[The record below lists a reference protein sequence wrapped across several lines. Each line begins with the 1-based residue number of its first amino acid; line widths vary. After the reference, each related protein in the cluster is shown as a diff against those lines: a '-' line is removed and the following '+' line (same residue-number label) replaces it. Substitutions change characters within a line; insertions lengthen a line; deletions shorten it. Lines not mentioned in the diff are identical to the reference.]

1 MVSSREDTAMINVL
15 TSLSEAVKELVSS
28 NNLILTEI
36 RRLSRNHDKI
46 FNLFEKQACISN
58 ERSNHSTDNIKVKR
72 KVCKFTWSFKPSNSI
87 DSEKIPSPTTQTG
100 SLIPKLNLKSFIQQ
114 RQNQKASP
122 KKDTVSKQ
130 SSVKTKKDGQ
140 LLKNKVKGI
149 ASNQDDR
156 RHLWQVGQHEDSL
169 PVEVPK
175 LRRLYLKHKIG
186 RLKSL
191 PEDNIYRF
199 KLLPSNTTDS
209 QLKGTNKHLDL

>member
-87 DSEKIPSPTTQTG
+87 DSEKIPSPHK
-100 SLIPKLNLKSFIQQ
+100 PEASFRSSIL
-114 RQNQKASP
+114 KASSN
-122 KKDTVSKQ
+122 KDKTRKLVLKRIQ
-130 SSVKTKKDGQ
+130 SQ
-140 LLKNKVKGI
+140 
-149 ASNQDDR
+149 SNLVLR
-156 RHLWQVGQHEDSL
+156 
-169 PVEVPK
+169 
-175 LRRLYLKHKIG
+175 LRRMV
-186 RLKSL
+186 
-191 PEDNIYRF
+191 NF
-199 KLLPSNTTDS
+199 
-209 QLKGTNKHLDL
+209 